1 MDKAKYVKFW
11 FELIPHKSN
20 VIERRAGSWVFVAPA
35 QSGKQKPKEIL
46 GWKRL
51 EYFPENTNN
60 INPEAADV
68 RFTEQTKKE
77 LPEIPEGAPDYA
89 LTFYASENFVNF
101 IISINFIIVKVSN
114 CFILE

>member
-1 MDKAKYVKFW
+1 MDKAKYVQFW

-20 VIERRAGSWVFVAPA
+20 VIERRAGSWIFVAPGHT
-35 QSGKQKPKEIL
+35 GKEKTKEVL

-60 INPEAADV
+60 IDPEAADV

-89 LTFYASENFVNF
+89 LTFYASEYFVNLF
-101 IISINFIIVKVSN
+101 FLLNLLYVKHSN
-114 CFILE
+114 CYF